1 MKAILYRN
9 LVFVK
14 PYLFILLGIT
24 LMSPLLIVIPIQ
36 NFFKIAILGV
46 LVITIHIVFLVWSY
60 YLYLRISKNHSELTF
75 LSLPVKQTT
84 VIIAHYF
91 TAIILILLTQVT
103 LAILSA
109 TALLFKGSGMEV
121 TIDFTSV
128 FMNISAN
135 LLTVSLILPLAE
147 YKRLLKIPLI
157 FWIIIVGAIIP
168 NMIQYIDNLIGVF
181 YIHTEVFSQYD
192 MEIYLG
198 CSIILFVITYILAIN
213 KARKNT
219 ITI

>member
-9 LVFVK
+9 LVLVK

-36 NFFKIAILGV
+36 NFIKIAILGV

-84 VIIAHYF
+84 VINAHYF

-103 LAILSA
+103 LVIFSA
-109 TALLFKGSGMEV
+109 TALLFKESGMEV
-121 TIDFTSV
+121 TFNFTGV
-128 FMNISAN
+128 FFNIAAN

-168 NMIQYIDNLIGVF
+168 NIIQYIDNLIGVF
-181 YIHTEVFSQYD
+181 YIHTKVFSQYD
-192 MEIYLG
+192 MAIYLG
-198 CSIILFVITYILAIN
+198 CSIILFVITYILVIN